1 MTKNMDQSNMEKY
14 HYGMK
19 WPMVVKRLKLSGR
32 QNLGTPLFDG
42 SIRGLADLL
51 LRALFFR
58 SFAYNSFGFFFFYL
72 LIQSKVLK
80 FGWLMNS
87 VNISTMQFRF

>member
-19 WPMVVKRLKLSGR
+19 WPMVVKKFKLSGR

-58 SFAYNSFGFFFFYL
+58 SFAYNSFGFSFFTFWFN
-72 LIQSKVLK
+72 QK
-80 FGWLMNS
+80 F
-87 VNISTMQFRF
+87 